1 LLQLVGQ
8 LTVKPSRDP
17 ACILSPVMCGSA
29 SPGAERN
36 LAVTPPHGVV
46 ITLGVGRL
54 NAVTETRRITFEGS
68 GPFVRTLVQA
78 LEDEGVTVAVR
89 REGHYVDQRPTPR
102 GMGDAVKATLV
113 ATGASEAIAAGV
125 STFRQRFANRA
136 MVTIENEAA
145 PPPPRHHRQGQHRA

>member
-1 LLQLVGQ
+1 V
-8 LTVKPSRDP
+8 
-17 ACILSPVMCGSA
+17 
-29 SPGAERN
+29 
-36 LAVTPPHGVV
+36 
-46 ITLGVGRL
+46 GVGRL
-54 NAVTETRRITFEGS
+54 DAVTETRRITFEGS

-89 REGHYVDQRPTPR
+89 REGHSVDQRPTPR

-136 MVTIENEAA
+136 AVTIENEAA
-145 PPPPRHHRQGQHRA
+145 APPPSARSAPGLIPQRARRGAEPISVRGGVALPRLS

>member
-1 LLQLVGQ
+1 
-8 LTVKPSRDP
+8 
-17 ACILSPVMCGSA
+17 
-29 SPGAERN
+29 
-36 LAVTPPHGVV
+36 VTPSHGVV
-46 ITLGVGRL
+46 IGLGVRRL

-89 REGHYVDQRPTPR
+89 PERPSVDQRPTSG
-102 GMGDAVKATLV
+102 GMADAVEATLV
-113 ATGASEAIAAGV
+113 ATGASEAIKAGV

-145 PPPPRHHRQGQHRA
+145 APPPRHRRHGQHRA

>member
-1 LLQLVGQ
+1 MRWSTRG
-8 LTVKPSRDP
+8 
-17 ACILSPVMCGSA
+17 AGSPVRQA
-29 SPGAERN
+29 RNPGPR
-36 LAVTPPHGVV
+36 PHGVV
-46 ITLGVGRL
+46 TVLGVVRL
-54 NAVTETRRITFEGS
+54 DAVTETRRITFEGS

-89 REGHYVDQRPTPR
+89 REGHALDRPPTPR

-136 MVTIENEAA
+136 LVTIENEATA
-145 PPPPRHHRQGQHRA
+145 PPPRHRRHGQHRA

>member
-1 LLQLVGQ
+1 LSIRSRE
-8 LTVKPSRDP
+8 PSRGLV
-17 ACILSPVMCGSA
+17 CILSPVVCGF
-29 SPGAERN
+29 PGEGN
-36 LAVTPPHGVV
+36 LTVTQPHGVV
-46 ITLGVGRL
+46 IALGVWRL
-54 NAVTETRRITFEGS
+54 NRVTETWRITFEGS

-89 REGHYVDQRPTPR
+89 REGAYVDQRLTPR

-125 STFRQRFANRA
+125 STFRQRFASRA

-145 PPPPRHHRQGQHRA
+145 PPPSHRRHGQHRA